1 MQFNETR
8 YPNYDVAVISGGMG
22 HIRMKRGSF
31 FVSLLTPVE
40 LETFK
45 RN

>member
-1 MQFNETR
+1 MEINGTR
-8 YPNYDVAVISGGMG
+8 YPNYDVTVVGGWMG
-22 HIRMKRGSF
+22 HIHMERGGV

>member
-1 MQFNETR
+1 MEINGTR
-8 YPNYDVAVISGGMG
+8 YPNYDITVVGGGMS
-22 HIRMKRGSF
+22 HNRMERGGV